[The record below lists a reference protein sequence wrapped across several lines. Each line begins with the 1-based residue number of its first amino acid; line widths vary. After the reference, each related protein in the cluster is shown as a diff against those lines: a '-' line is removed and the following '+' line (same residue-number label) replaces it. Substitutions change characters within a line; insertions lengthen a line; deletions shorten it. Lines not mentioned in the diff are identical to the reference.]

1 MNFCFLVCNATVPI
15 VYNVIYL
22 VGKKKK
28 TLRDSSDE
36 YERSSATSSHSCP
49 LLRKRYYLVTNIQCL
64 ECLLSQQTNSILF
77 SHQRIY
83 TQTLGST
90 YKIVLYFPL
99 LSLPRTFGRLVLQ
112 DVPTPLAT
120 WVSLHD
126 PRRHARSKGATIILS
141 SQGVV
146 LVVK

>member
-1 MNFCFLVCNATVPI
+1 MYHEINTQIHKLCFHRLAYQYYYVTV
-15 VYNVIYL
+15 
-22 VGKKKK
+22 
-28 TLRDSSDE
+28 
-36 YERSSATSSHSCP
+36 
-49 LLRKRYYLVTNIQCL
+49 
-64 ECLLSQQTNSILF
+64 LSFNS
-77 SHQRIY
+77 
-83 TQTLGST
+83 
-90 YKIVLYFPL
+90 PL
-99 LSLPRTFGRLVLQ
+99 LSLVRTFGRLVFQ

>member
-1 MNFCFLVCNATVPI
+1 M
-15 VYNVIYL
+15 
-22 VGKKKK
+22 
-28 TLRDSSDE
+28 
-36 YERSSATSSHSCP
+36 
-49 LLRKRYYLVTNIQCL
+49 
-64 ECLLSQQTNSILF
+64 LF
-77 SHQRIY
+77 SHRRFYI
-83 TQTLGST
+83 QTLGSI
-90 YKIVLYFPL
+90 YNKVLYFPL
-99 LSLPRTFGRLVLQ
+99 LTLPRTFSRLVLQ